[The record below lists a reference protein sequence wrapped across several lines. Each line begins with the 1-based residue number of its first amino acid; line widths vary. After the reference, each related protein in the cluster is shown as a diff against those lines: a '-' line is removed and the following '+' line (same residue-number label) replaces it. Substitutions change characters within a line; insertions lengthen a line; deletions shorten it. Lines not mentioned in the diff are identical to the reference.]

1 MSQAYSPL
9 PFQPTFEEV
18 SPDEAETQRGLT
30 EAMLSI
36 ARKTL
41 ADTGHAHRAVH
52 AKAHGYLRARFEV
65 LPDLPPGLSQ
75 GLFAAPASYDALL
88 RFSTT
93 PGDILADDVS
103 VPRGVAVKVLGVPG
117 ARLPGSEGDTTQNY
131 VLANSPT
138 FQVATDKA
146 FLRQLKPL
154 AGTTGELEP
163 VKHAASVLSRAAA
176 TALGLVGQKSATLTT
191 LAGQANTHL
200 LGDSF
205 YSQAPLLHGEY
216 FAKVAMAPASDELIA
231 LSGEHIKLSGHPDA
245 IREGI
250 QAYFAALPATWEFK
264 VQLAT
269 SIKSMPVEDAAVQW
283 PETESPYLTV
293 ARVSALPQATW
304 SDDMRNL
311 VEEHMSFNPWIGLA
325 AHRPLGSIMRAR
337 RPAYAAAREFRAH
350 ANEVEINEAVAAA

>member
-9 PFQPTFEEV
+9 PFQPAFEEV
-18 SPDEAETQRGLT
+18 SPDEQETQRGLT

-41 ADTGHAHRAVH
+41 VDTGHAHRAVH

-65 LPDLPPGLSQ
+65 LPDLSPGLAQ
-75 GLFAAPASYDALL
+75 GLFATPGSYDAIL

-93 PGDILADDVS
+93 PGDLLADDVS
-103 VPRGVAVKVLGVPG
+103 VPRGVALKVLGVQG
-117 ARLPGSEGDTTQNY
+117 ARLAGSEGDTTQNY

-138 FQVATDKA
+138 FQVSNDKA
-146 FLRQLKPL
+146 FLKQLKLL
-154 AGTTGELEP
+154 AGTTGEIEP
-163 VKHAASVLSRAAA
+163 LKHAASVVSRTA
-176 TALGLVGQKSATLTT
+176 TAALGLVGQKSATLTT
-191 LAGQANTHL
+191 LAGQASTHL

-216 FAKVAMAPASDELIA
+216 FSKVAMSPASDELIA
-231 LSGEHIKLSGHPDA
+231 LSGKHIKLSGHPDA
-245 IREGI
+245 IREGV
-250 QAYFAALPATWEFK
+250 QAYFTSTPAVWDFK

-283 PETESPYLTV
+283 PEAESPYRTV
-293 ARVSALPQATW
+293 ARVSAVPQATW
-304 SDDMRNL
+304 SDEMRDL
-311 VEEHMSFNPWIGLA
+311 VEERLSFNPWIGLA

-337 RPAYAAAREFRAH
+337 RPAYAAAREFRARS
-350 ANEVEINEAVAAA
+350 NNVEITEMAAVA

>member
-9 PFQPTFEEV
+9 PFQPAFEEV

-41 ADTGHAHRAVH
+41 GDTGHAHRAVH
-52 AKAHGYLRARFEV
+52 AKPHGYLRARFEV

-250 QAYFAALPATWEFK
+250 QAYFSALPATWEFK

-283 PETESPYLTV
+283 PEAESPYLTV